1 MTSTTANT
9 IAGAYTDRMANDV
22 PIPEPEPDCTRFWL
36 IRHALVEEN
45 ARARLYGQNDVPLCP
60 DSLVSQVATYRAL
73 SARLPRD
80 AAWVVT
86 PLSRTR
92 LTAEAIWRQAGLAP
106 DAAPDFA
113 IEPGL
118 MEQHLG
124 EWQGLRHAELPA
136 RLTTASHPFWPI
148 GPTEQPPGGESMPE
162 VIARVGTTME
172 RLADAHRGRDVVV
185 VSHGGAIRAA
195 VAHALDLDAE
205 QALRLAIQNLSLT
218 LLERFPAAWRV
229 VGVDEVLG
237 S

>member
-1 MTSTTANT
+1 MSAS
-9 IAGAYTDRMANDV
+9 AYTDRMANDT

-60 DSLVSQVATYRAL
+60 ESLISQVATDYAL

-92 LTAEAIWRQAGLAP
+92 LTAEAIWRQAGIAP
-106 DAAPDFA
+106 EVAV
-113 IEPGL
+113 EPGL

-136 RLTTASHPFWPI
+136 RLTAPSHPFWPI
-148 GPTEQPPGGESMPE
+148 GADEQPPGGESMPQ
-162 VIARVGTTME
+162 VIARVGATME
-172 RLADAHRGRDVVV
+172 RLADVHRGRDVVV

-195 VAHALDLDAE
+195 VAHALDLTAE
-205 QALRLAIQNLSLT
+205 QSLRLAIQNLSLT
-218 LLERFPAAWRV
+218 LLERFPTAWRI

>member
-1 MTSTTANT
+1 MTTTNS
-9 IAGAYTDRMANDV
+9 AYTDRMANDV

-80 AAWVVT
+80 AVWVVT

-92 LTAEAIWRQAGLAP
+92 LTAEAIWRQAELAP
-106 DAAPDFA
+106 DTTV
-113 IEPGL
+113 EPGL

-124 EWQGLRHAELPA
+124 EWQGLRPAELPA
-136 RLTTASHPFWPI
+136 RLTSPSHPFWPI
-148 GPTEQPPGGESMPE
+148 GPDEQPPGGESMSH
-162 VIARVGTTME
+162 VIARVGATME
-172 RLADAHRGRDVVV
+172 RLAGAHRGRDVVI

-195 VAHALDLDAE
+195 VAHALDLSAE

-218 LLERFPAAWRV
+218 LLERFPIAWRV

>member
-1 MTSTTANT
+1 MTTTNS
-9 IAGAYTDRMANDV
+9 AYTDRMANDV

-80 AAWVVT
+80 AVWVVT

-92 LTAEAIWRQAGLAP
+92 LTAEAIWRQAELAP
-106 DAAPDFA
+106 DPAV
-113 IEPGL
+113 EPGL

-136 RLTTASHPFWPI
+136 RLSSPSHPFWPI
-148 GPTEQPPGGESMPE
+148 GPDEQPPGGESMPQ
-162 VIARVGTTME
+162 VIARVGATME
-172 RLADAHRGRDVVV
+172 RLAGAHRGRDVVI

-195 VAHALDLDAE
+195 VAHALDLSAE

-218 LLERFPAAWRV
+218 LLERFPIAWRV

>member
-1 MTSTTANT
+1 MTTTNS
-9 IAGAYTDRMANDV
+9 AYTDRMANDM

-80 AAWVVT
+80 AVWVVT

-92 LTAEAIWRQAGLAP
+92 LTAEAIWRQAELAP
-106 DAAPDFA
+106 DTAV
-113 IEPGL
+113 EPGL

-136 RLTTASHPFWPI
+136 RLSSPSHPFWPI
-148 GPTEQPPGGESMPE
+148 GPDEQPPGGESMPQ
-162 VIARVGTTME
+162 VIARVGATME
-172 RLADAHRGRDVVV
+172 RLAGAHRGRDVVV

-195 VAHALDLDAE
+195 VAHALDLSAE

-218 LLERFPAAWRV
+218 LLERFPIAWRV